1 MTNHFI
7 KAKGFTLVELI
18 AVIVILSILAV
29 MGTQFVVSS
38 TQNYES
44 TRTRSLLVNTGRQ
57 ALEQMT
63 RQLRIA
69 LPYSV
74 VVTASGQCIK
84 FMPIAAGGNYLN
96 SVPDTANGAAA
107 NATINVSPHTIE
119 YGSPQ
124 FVSIGAMAPAEI
136 YGAISLATLASRST
150 SSLTLTAPKQ
160 WQRNSISRRFYLL
173 NVPQA
178 MCVVTNELRFYT
190 AQSVTTQT
198 VDLGGSFDLMA
209 KNITAV
215 GAQDYFSLS
224 SGSENRNTLISINI
238 GFSNAGERV
247 DFNQEV
253 MIRNVP

>member
-1 MTNHFI
+1 MGNDLAKT
-7 KAKGFTLVELI
+7 KGFTLVELI
-18 AVIVILSILAV
+18 AVIVILSIVAV

-44 TRTRSLLVNTGRQ
+44 TRTRALLVNTGRQ

-69 LPYSV
+69 LPYSL

-96 SVPDTANGAAA
+96 PVPDVANTAAA
-107 NATINVSPHTIE
+107 NAAISVSPHSIE
-119 YGSPQ
+119 YGSAQ

-136 YGAISLATLASRST
+136 YGAASLATLASRSAN
-150 SSLTLTAPKQ
+150 SLTLTGAKR

-173 NVPQA
+173 NTPQA
-178 MCVVTNELRFYT
+178 ICIVANELRFYN
-190 AQSVTTQT
+190 AQSVSSQT
-198 VDLGGSFDLMA
+198 VNLGGSFDLMA
-209 KNITAV
+209 ENVAAV
-215 GAQDYFSLS
+215 GTQEYFSLS
-224 SGSENRNTLISINI
+224 SGSENRNTIINI
-238 GFSNAGERV
+238 NLAFASAGERV
-247 DFNQEV
+247 DFNHEV